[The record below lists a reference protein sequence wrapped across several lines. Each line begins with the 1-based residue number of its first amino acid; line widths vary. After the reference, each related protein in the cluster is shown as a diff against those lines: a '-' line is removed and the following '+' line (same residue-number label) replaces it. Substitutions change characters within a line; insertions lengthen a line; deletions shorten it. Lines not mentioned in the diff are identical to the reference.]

1 MKLRVGSR
9 VRAVAQIGME
19 EVKFRVAL
27 KKEQICD
34 AIAETLLKKLTF
46 DTHGV
51 AVTEELERSAIETEL
66 TELIDKAAQVTLLRG
81 GFTTQARRKR
91 SDLKG
96 FVRSPKLYLRLHP
109 LFIARARIAVSFVGS
124 RRHRPWRN

>member
-1 MKLRVGSR
+1 MVHDQLNE
-9 VRAVAQIGME
+9 VAGGLACE
-19 EVKFRVAL
+19 GGGANWHEVKFRVACR
-27 KKEQICD
+27 ER
-34 AIAETLLKKLTF
+34 KLTF
-46 DTHGV
+46 DTQGV